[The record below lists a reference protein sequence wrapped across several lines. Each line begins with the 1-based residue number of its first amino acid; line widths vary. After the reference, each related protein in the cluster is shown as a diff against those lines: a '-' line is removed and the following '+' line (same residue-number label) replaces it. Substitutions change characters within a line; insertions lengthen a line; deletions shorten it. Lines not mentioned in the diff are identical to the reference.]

1 MSRASGLQKLVNA
14 PYKRICPGLCPTCV
28 HLNTSGAYG
37 GDWYGCDKLDKR
49 LSNPHT
55 TPGRCSDYEQ
65 GEQKLSD
72 EQIQDLH
79 DEANE
84 MQASKKAR
92 REKRTELQ
100 KRLGL

>member
-1 MSRASGLQKLVNA
+1 MSRAHGLQKLVNA

-28 HLNTSGAYG
+28 HFNTSRESG
-37 GDWYGCDKLDKR
+37 WYSCDKLHKR

-55 TPGRCSDYEQ
+55 APGRCADYEQ

-72 EQIQDLH
+72 EQIRELH
-79 DEANE
+79 NEANE